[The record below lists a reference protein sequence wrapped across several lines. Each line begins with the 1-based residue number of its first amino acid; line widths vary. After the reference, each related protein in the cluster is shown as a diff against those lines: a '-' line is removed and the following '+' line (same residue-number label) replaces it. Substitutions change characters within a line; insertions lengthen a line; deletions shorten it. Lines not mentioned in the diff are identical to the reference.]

1 MNWLLA
7 HPDRTLADCA
17 EYFGY
22 TPQWVR
28 RLVNTDLFQAV
39 YRARA
44 EAAGVAAVHA
54 VKDKLVYLAGVT
66 LDEAARRIESGQAS
80 ERFLGETLR
89 TTLASLGYAS
99 QGAQMA
105 QQQNVH
111 LHIDPQVVVEAR
123 ERALEMKAGR
133 TGAKEG

>member
-1 MNWLLA
+1 MDELQKINHRHEAIVNWLLA

-54 VKDKLVYLAGVT
+54 VKDKLVHLAGVT
-66 LDEAARRIESGQAS
+66 LDEDSPAHR
-80 ERFLGETLR
+80 
-89 TTLASLGYAS
+89 
-99 QGAQMA
+99 
-105 QQQNVH
+105 V
-111 LHIDPQVVVEAR
+111 
-123 ERALEMKAGR
+123 RAG
-133 TGAKEG
+133 